1 MLPNDD
7 IVKLRDRSQA
17 AMGGGIGLLVVA
29 GLLWS
34 WFALLF
40 LTPYV
45 TDTSRGY
52 AEQCKAPIDAPSAQL
67 HPDRSGCAKERDWP
81 QLLGI
86 LALSLPFATAGALTY
101 GRGAATFRICLLL
114 QLQSRTGE

>member
-17 AMGGGIGLLVVA
+17 AMGMGIGLLVVA
-29 GLLWS
+29 GLLWA
-34 WFALLF
+34 WFAFLF
-40 LTPYV
+40 LTPFSV
-45 TDTSRGY
+45 DVS
-52 AEQCKAPIDAPSAQL
+52 KAHERDCEAPVSAPREQL
-67 HPDRSGCAKERDWP
+67 HARESFCGEERDWP
-81 QLLGI
+81 QMLGV